1 MATSSR
7 IDLDWNQLNALT
19 EEVRGGSGPGTGEWE
34 AGRSHTRRFNEAF
47 IQAYREHDGKVPGEL
62 GDVDI
67 LLLTCT
73 GAKSGKRRTVPVGF
87 HRVDDRLVVIA
98 SMGGADHNPPWY
110 YNVKA
115 NGEVTVEL
123 GGETFEAT
131 ARVLEPADRDH
142 VYARVCEKAPVFTEY
157 QQRTERRL
165 PVVEILRKPA

>member
-1 MATSSR
+1 MTR
-7 IDLDWNQLNALT
+7 PLDLDWNQLNALT
-19 EEVRGGSGPGTGEWE
+19 EEVRGTTGPGT
-34 AGRSHTRRFNEAF
+34 AGWSADVSHTRRFNETF
-47 IQAYREHDGKVPGEL
+47 IQAYREHNGKVPGEL

-115 NGEVTVEL
+115 NSDVTVEL
-123 GGETFEAT
+123 GGETLEVGGLADVELEHVRDGVEA
-131 ARVLEPADRDH
+131 AGGALGQPA
-142 VYARVCEKAPVFTEY
+142 APAA
-157 QQRTERRL
+157 
-165 PVVEILRKPA
+165 KK